1 MSFKSNG
8 NLEKLSKN
16 LSELSGS
23 SGVKLVDLMSSNFIS
38 SCSRYSSLEEL
49 FDSSGFK
56 IESKEDFAAIP
67 DEDWD
72 AFIQG
77 NTTHENWLEMQK
89 AALLSYTKAHLFKGL
104 K

>member
-8 NLEKLSKN
+8 NLEKLRIN
-16 LSELSGS
+16 LSELPGTSE
-23 SGVKLVDLMSSNFIS
+23 VKLVDLMNSNFIS

-56 IESKEDFAAIP
+56 IESKEDFSAIP
-67 DEDWD
+67 DDDWNT
-72 AFIQG
+72 FIQA
-77 NTTHENWLEMQK
+77 NTTYENWLEMQK
-89 AALLSYTKAHLFKGL
+89 AAMVSYAKAKLLKGL